1 MVTSFVIT
9 LIECLEIAFITLLI
23 SQTKVNKQLV
33 FKYAGL
39 GLIGGLLSA
48 YYLHDILENYEWLMY
63 AILSSLFFYLFV
75 KNKEVLQHIQQHV
88 DDISHS
94 SSTVLFLTA
103 FFIYGRES
111 FEIFSNLFLNP
122 NASWIAAICAAI
134 VAISIYMFA
143 RDSKIKV
150 YIFKFG
156 YWAYLM
162 FAIWFG
168 YEALEHL
175 RLLLDQHLHIL

>member
-1 MVTSFVIT
+1 MFTSFVIT

-23 SQTKVNKQLV
+23 SQTKVNKPTIMV
-33 FKYAGL
+33 YGSL

-48 YYLHDILENYEWLMY
+48 YFLHDILENYEWLMY

-88 DDISHS
+88 DDISQS
-94 SSTVLFLTA
+94 SATVLFLTA

-111 FEIFSNLFLNP
+111 FEIFSNLFLNA
-122 NASWIAAICAAI
+122 NASWLAASFAAI

-143 RDSKIKV
+143 KDSKIKK

-156 YWAYLM
+156 YWAYLA
-162 FAIWFG
+162 FAMWFA
-168 YEALEHL
+168 YECYEHL
-175 RLLLDQHLHIL
+175 LS

>member
-1 MVTSFVIT
+1 MVTSFVVT

-23 SQTKVNKQLV
+23 SQTSIKKSTITT
-33 FKYAGL
+33 YALL

-48 YYLHDILENYEWLMY
+48 YFLHDILENYEWLMY

-75 KNKEVLQHIQQHV
+75 KNKEIVAHIKSHV
-88 DDISHS
+88 DDISQS

-122 NASWIAAICAAI
+122 NSSWLSAGLAAI
-134 VAISIYMFA
+134 VAIMIYMFA

-162 FAIWFG
+162 FGIWFG

-175 RLLLDQHLHIL
+175 HIL

>member
-1 MVTSFVIT
+1 MFTSFVIT

-23 SQTKVNKQLV
+23 SQTKVNKPTIMV
-33 FKYAGL
+33 YGSL

-48 YYLHDILENYEWLMY
+48 YFLHDILENYEWLMY

-88 DDISHS
+88 DDISQS
-94 SSTVLFLTA
+94 SATVLFLTA

-122 NASWIAAICAAI
+122 EASWSAAICAAI
-134 VAISIYMFA
+134 VAIWLYMFA
-143 RDSKIKV
+143 RDSK
-150 YIFKFG
+150 YTSYAFKFG
-156 YWAYLM
+156 YWAYLG
-162 FAIWFG
+162 FALWFG

-175 RLLLDQHLHIL
+175 HIL

>member
-23 SQTKVNKQLV
+23 SQTKVNKPTV
-33 FKYAGL
+33 ITYGSL
-39 GLIGGLLSA
+39 GLLGGLLSA
-48 YYLHDILENYEWLMY
+48 FYLHDILENYEWLMY
-63 AILSSLFFYLFV
+63 AILSSLFLYLFI
-75 KNKEVLQHIQQHV
+75 KNKEIVAHIKTHV
-88 DDISHS
+88 DDISNS

-122 NASWIAAICAAI
+122 NASWLAAFGAAI
-134 VAISIYMFA
+134 VAIVIYMFA

-175 RLLLDQHLHIL
+175 HIL

>member
-1 MVTSFVIT
+1 MFASFTIT

-23 SQTKVNKQLV
+23 LQTKVNKPTV
-33 FKYAGL
+33 ITYGSL
-39 GLIGGLLSA
+39 GLVGGLLSA

-63 AILSSLFFYLFV
+63 AILSSLFLYLFI
-75 KNKEVLQHIQQHV
+75 KNKDIQKHIKAHV
-88 DDISHS
+88 DDITQS

-122 NASWIAAICAAI
+122 DASWSAAFLAAT
-134 VAISIYMFA
+134 VAVGIYIFA
-143 RDSKIKV
+143 RDSKYTSYV
-150 YIFKFG
+150 FKFG
-156 YWAYLM
+156 YWAYLA
-162 FAIWFG
+162 FALWFG

-175 RLLLDQHLHIL
+175 HIL

>member
-1 MVTSFVIT
+1 MLTSFVIT
-9 LIECLEIAFITLLI
+9 LVECLEIAFITLLI
-23 SQTKVNKQLV
+23 SQTKVNKPTV
-33 FKYAGL
+33 TTYASL
-39 GLIGGLLSA
+39 GLLGGLLSA
-48 YYLHDILENYEWLMY
+48 YFLHDILENYEWLMY

-75 KNKEVLQHIQQHV
+75 KNKEIVAHIQAHV
-88 DDISHS
+88 DDISNS

-122 NASWIAAICAAI
+122 NASWLSAGLAAI
-134 VAISIYMFA
+134 VAIMIYMFA
-143 RDSKIKV
+143 RDSKVKV

-162 FAIWFG
+162 FGIWFG

-175 RLLLDQHLHIL
+175 HIL

>member
-1 MVTSFVIT
+1 MVTSFVVT

-23 SQTKVNKQLV
+23 SQTSIKKSTITT
-33 FKYAGL
+33 YALL

-48 YYLHDILENYEWLMY
+48 YFLHDILENYEWLMY

-75 KNKEVLQHIQQHV
+75 KNKEIVAHIKSHV
-88 DDISHS
+88 DDISQS

-122 NASWIAAICAAI
+122 NSSWLSAGLAAI
-134 VAISIYMFA
+134 VAIMIYMFA

-156 YWAYLM
+156 YWAYLL
-162 FAIWFG
+162 FGIWFG

-175 RLLLDQHLHIL
+175 HIL

>member
-23 SQTKVNKQLV
+23 SQTKVNKPTV
-33 FKYAGL
+33 ITYGSL
-39 GLIGGLLSA
+39 GLLGGLLSA
-48 YYLHDILENYEWLMY
+48 FYLHDILENYEWLMY
-63 AILSSLFFYLFV
+63 AILSSLFLYLFI
-75 KNKEVLQHIQQHV
+75 KNKEIVTHIKAHV
-88 DDISHS
+88 DDISQS

-103 FFIYGRES
+103 FFVYGRES
-111 FEIFSNLFLNP
+111 FEIFSNLFLNA
-122 NASWIAAICAAI
+122 NASWLSAFFAMI

-143 RDSKIKV
+143 RDSKVKV

-175 RLLLDQHLHIL
+175 RLFVNQQMNIL

>member
-1 MVTSFVIT
+1 
-9 LIECLEIAFITLLI
+9 
-23 SQTKVNKQLV
+23 
-33 FKYAGL
+33 
-39 GLIGGLLSA
+39 
-48 YYLHDILENYEWLMY
+48 MY

-75 KNKEVLQHIQQHV
+75 KNKEVRQHIQRHV
-88 DDISHS
+88 DDISQS

-122 NASWIAAICAAI
+122 NASWLVAFFAMI
-134 VAISIYMFA
+134 VAIMIYMFA
-143 RDSKIKV
+143 RDSKVKV

-156 YWAYLM
+156 YWAYLV

-175 RLLLDQHLHIL
+175 HIL

>member
-1 MVTSFVIT
+1 MFASFTIT

-23 SQTKVNKQLV
+23 SQTKVHKPTV
-33 FKYAGL
+33 VTYGSL
-39 GLIGGLLSA
+39 GLLGGLLSA

-63 AILSSLFFYLFV
+63 AILSSLFLYLFI
-75 KNKEVLQHIQQHV
+75 KNKEIVTHIKQHV
-88 DDISHS
+88 DDISNS

-122 NASWIAAICAAI
+122 EASWSAAFCAVI
-134 VAISIYMFA
+134 VAGAIYMFA

-156 YWAYLM
+156 YWAYLG
-162 FAIWFG
+162 FALWFG

-175 RLLLDQHLHIL
+175 HIL

>member
-1 MVTSFVIT
+1 MLTSFVIT

-23 SQTKVNKQLV
+23 SQTQVKKSTTII
-33 FKYAGL
+33 YGSL

-48 YYLHDILENYEWLMY
+48 FYLHDILENYEWLMY
-63 AILSSLFFYLFV
+63 AILSFLFFYLFAN
-75 KNKEVLQHIQQHV
+75 NKEITKHIRQHV
-88 DDISHS
+88 DDISNS

-122 NASWIAAICAAI
+122 NSSWSAAICAAI
-134 VAISIYMFA
+134 VAFMIYMFA
-143 RDSKIKV
+143 RDSKYTSYV
-150 YIFKFG
+150 FKFG
-156 YWAYLM
+156 YWAYLA
-162 FAIWFG
+162 FGIWFG

-175 RLLLDQHLHIL
+175 HIL

>member
-23 SQTKVNKQLV
+23 SQTSIKKSTITT
-33 FKYAGL
+33 YALL
-39 GLIGGLLSA
+39 GLVGGLLSA
-48 YYLHDILENYEWLMY
+48 YYLHDLLENYEWLMY
-63 AILSSLFFYLFV
+63 VILSSLFFYLFLNT
-75 KNKEVLQHIQQHV
+75 KDIGKHIKAHV
-88 DDISHS
+88 ATISQTS
-94 SSTVLFLTA
+94 PTVLFLTA

-111 FEIFSNLFLNP
+111 FEIFSNLFLNA
-122 NASWIAAICAAI
+122 NASWISAGLAAV
-134 VAISIYMFA
+134 VAVVIYIFA
-143 RDSKIKV
+143 RDSKIKE

-175 RLLLDQHLHIL
+175 HIL

>member
-1 MVTSFVIT
+1 
-9 LIECLEIAFITLLI
+9 
-23 SQTKVNKQLV
+23 
-33 FKYAGL
+33 
-39 GLIGGLLSA
+39 
-48 YYLHDILENYEWLMY
+48 MY
-63 AILSSLFFYLFV
+63 AILSSLFLYLFI
-75 KNKEVLQHIQQHV
+75 KNKEIVAHIKVHV
-88 DDISHS
+88 DDISNS

-122 NASWIAAICAAI
+122 NASWLAAFGAAI
-134 VAISIYMFA
+134 VAIVIYMFA
-143 RDSKIKV
+143 RDSKVKV

-175 RLLLDQHLHIL
+175 HIL

>member
-1 MVTSFVIT
+1 MITSFVIT

-23 SQTKVNKQLV
+23 SQTKVHRPTIIT
-33 FKYAGL
+33 YGSL
-39 GLIGGLLSA
+39 GLLGGLLSA

-63 AILSSLFFYLFV
+63 AILSGLFFYLFV
-75 KNKEVLQHIQQHV
+75 KNKEVLKHIQQHV
-88 DDISHS
+88 DDISRS

-122 NASWIAAICAAI
+122 NASWLSAWTAAMIAIG
-134 VAISIYMFA
+134 IYQFA
-143 RDSKIKV
+143 RDSKVKE

-156 YWAYLM
+156 YWAYLA
-162 FAIWFG
+162 FAMWFA
-168 YEALEHL
+168 YESIEH
-175 RLLLDQHLHIL
+175 IF